1 MLQVC
6 IILLSKCFLQYTQ
19 DPDMRVF
26 IDVQNKVKIVFG
38 QEDIKGNVWSVYIF
52 KLSVL
57 IDIVNFVEFRAFIQV
72 VIVSSPQIEFPII
85 LKYLLVV

>member
-26 IDVQNKVKIVFG
+26 IDVQNEVKVVFG

-57 IDIVNFVEFRAFIQV
+57 IDIVNFVKFRAFIQV

>member
-57 IDIVNFVEFRAFIQV
+57 IDIVNFVKFRAFIQV